1 MSALAYVHSRGVVV
15 CDLKPAS
22 ILINEYGNVKLADF
36 GAAQELVNLMGNS
49 REKKEGTP
57 CYMAPELF

>member
-1 MSALAYVHSRGVVV
+1 MSALGYTHSRGVVV

-22 ILINEYGNVKLADF
+22 ILVNQYGNVKIADF
-36 GAAQELVNLMGNS
+36 GAAQELVNLMQNYK
-49 REKKEGTP
+49 EKKKGTP